1 MLPLASEWK
10 VRLAELMKCGCND
23 ALPKCKGFQNGFIQS
38 FNQLHI
44 CCASIDMVHAA
55 IGRNFVGNLR
65 YSISGKRQ
73 VIVVN
78 WQAITLIAAKHS
90 ITISPG
96 EDIPEY
102 VEKVLQSFEE
112 SDLEEAKIYENS
124 WYHEVGEGHMVV
136 TPMATATIER
146 GLPVSP
152 NSERKHTIEQKKES
166 LGLNLRLHWLEE
178 KKNQGF
184 VQLKEACE
192 LQKKQKLADDTTA

>member
-1 MLPLASEWK
+1 M
-10 VRLAELMKCGCND
+10 
-23 ALPKCKGFQNGFIQS
+23 
-38 FNQLHI
+38 
-44 CCASIDMVHAA
+44 
-55 IGRNFVGNLR
+55 
-65 YSISGKRQ
+65 
-73 VIVVN
+73 
-78 WQAITLIAAKHS
+78 ITLIAVKLS

-96 EDIPEY
+96 KDILEY

-146 GLPVSP
+146 GLPASP
-152 NSERKHTIEQKKES
+152 NSEGKHTIEQKKES

-192 LQKKQKLADDTTA
+192 LHEKQQLADDTTAQDWNYVLHNLLK